1 MIKDIIGSN
10 FLSYQDQFHLHIS
23 QGQLNVVIGRSTSDY
38 ADSNGTGKTSLLKA
52 LLWGLYG
59 KFPGMEDADS
69 VVNTKAKKNTEVRVH
84 FEKNGTAYVVQ
95 RYRKHKEYKNEVFCW
110 EGTHQHAGD
119 NKTVQ
124 AKIVEVIGMD
134 YDVFLSTLVFTGE
147 REDEFAGGTDKEQ
160 KQVLNALLP
169 LHFEKAYDHAAM
181 EVAKATKAVETAT
194 TRIAVLE
201 GQLPQFDTQTQQAQQ
216 QAQQWQT
223 NHAANIRSTQEAITS
238 VQDQLKGV
246 EEQLAGFEQNEAQ
259 WQRVFSEIR
268 NGSPALTTERAEK
281 VARKTDIETSLRNH
295 ENAVQEQL
303 DARQEVETEN
313 LASLTRQGKL
323 NEQITAVST
332 ASDQHC
338 PTCGQVVQGEA
349 LQRTLETLRGQLQA
363 EQDNFAR
370 FSQQK
375 AAQIDGVQQWVLEDP
390 SVQVLEV
397 GQLTERIKE
406 IDSTFAGMAA
416 EEAKHQQ
423 AYAQHKTAYDSLRTQ
438 TENKRRDLAVNQ
450 KHLSDL
456 QTQTVNPYTGQ
467 VQQIAEQR
475 KKAEEELTGTRQARA
490 DAEVGVR
497 RWTAVKTM
505 FSGGKGGLHH
515 FVFEQVLPEMTAMS
529 QMFLNFFSANTLKVG
544 FESHKKKGKKTI
556 EGFFVKAERG
566 SVSGFGNLSRGE
578 QRRINVAISLTL
590 FLMASKHVFNP
601 GILFLDEVADSL
613 DQTGNQSI
621 IELLEHFCSQYDT
634 AAVLLTNERELIAHV
649 HSGYE
654 CVMADGV
661 STLAPIS
668 ES

>member
-268 NGSPALTTERAEK
+268 NGSPALTTEREDLFKAKRTKDSELQ
-281 VARKTDIETSLRNH
+281 AHL
-295 ENAVQEQL
+295 NA
-303 DARQEVETEN
+303 
-313 LASLTRQGKL
+313 LTRQGDIRQVVAREQEQVTARQNDL
-323 NEQITAVST
+323 NQQIKALTSATAQT
-332 ASDQHC
+332 C
-338 PTCGQVVQGEA
+338 PTCGQTVQGDA
-349 LQRTLETLRGQLQA
+349 LQRTLDALQQQVTASQEAFQKFHWEKAGEIEQLNDSVLVEPEA
-363 EQDNFAR
+363 K
-370 FSQQK
+370 QQ
-375 AAQIDGVQQWVLEDP
+375 
-390 SVQVLEV
+390 
-397 GQLTERIKE
+397 E
-406 IDSTFAGMAA
+406 IDDVNKRLAEIDAIFQGMAA

-423 AYAQHKTAYDSLRTQ
+423 AYAQHKTAHDSLRTQ

-613 DQTGNQSI
+613 DQTGKQSI